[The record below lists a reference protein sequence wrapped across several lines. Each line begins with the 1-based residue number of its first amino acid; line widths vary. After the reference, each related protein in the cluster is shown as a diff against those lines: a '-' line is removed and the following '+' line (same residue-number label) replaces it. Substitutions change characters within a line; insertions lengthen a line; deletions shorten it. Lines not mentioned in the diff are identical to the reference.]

1 VPLPSPANKNPAS
14 IFLAATDVVLGDGKT
29 AIFWQDRWLPDGRSV
44 QDVAPNILA
53 RVPRRHRVVTVADA
67 ILDRAWVRDI
77 APPFTLIIL
86 TEYLQLWDI
95 IRNVQL
101 SDTSPDVL
109 RWRWSAD
116 MSYSA
121 ASAYH
126 LMFAGATRPLG
137 EKELWKVAAPPKVK
151 YFFWLALHMLD
162 GGKTS
167 SPRFAAVSNLCPLR
181 GGR

>member
-1 VPLPSPANKNPAS
+1 
-14 IFLAATDVVLGDGKT
+14 
-29 AIFWQDRWLPDGRSV
+29 
-44 QDVAPNILA
+44 
-53 RVPRRHRVVTVADA
+53 
-67 ILDRAWVRDI
+67 
-77 APPFTLIIL
+77 
-86 TEYLQLWDI
+86 
-95 IRNVQL
+95 
-101 SDTSPDVL
+101 
-109 RWRWSAD
+109 